1 MSKNYIHYKNYIAE
15 LKLDFEED
23 IIVGKVVNAADIISF
38 HGKTL
43 KEARNA
49 FHDVL
54 DTYLETSKELGIEP
68 AKPCS
73 GKFNLRIS
81 PELHRKLNIIAKT
94 KNKSL
99 NDDTQELI
107 HNGIEQFEQTQNIPI

>member
-1 MSKNYIHYKNYIAE
+1 MNKNFIHYKNYIAE
-15 LKLDFEED
+15 LTLDLEED
-23 IIVGKVVNAADIISF
+23 IITGRVINTADIISF

-43 KEARNA
+43 IEAKNA
-49 FHDVL
+49 FHEVL
-54 DTYLETSKELGIEP
+54 DSYLETSRELGIEP

-81 PELHRKLNIIAKT
+81 PELHRKLNNIAKT

-99 NDDTQELI
+99 NDCTQELI
-107 HNGIEQFEQTQNIPI
+107 YKGIEQFEQAQNDI